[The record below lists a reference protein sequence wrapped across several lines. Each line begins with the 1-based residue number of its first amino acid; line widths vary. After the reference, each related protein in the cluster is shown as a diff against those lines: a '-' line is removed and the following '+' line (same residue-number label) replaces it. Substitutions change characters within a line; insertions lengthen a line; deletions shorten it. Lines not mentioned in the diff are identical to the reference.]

1 MKTAPDRIF
10 EGLNNKQAEAVR
22 AINGPVLIL
31 AGAGSG
37 KTRALIHRIAH
48 LIASGIKPENILA
61 VTFTNKAAGEIK
73 ERVHKLLH
81 TTNPEKA
88 SGPRGFTGYSLQ
100 TSPWMG
106 TFHSICLK
114 IMRKEAEHAGYGRG
128 FVIYDTDDQIS
139 LLKNIMQDLDIDTK
153 KFNPKAMLGKISKLK
168 SELIGHEE
176 LASSA
181 KEYIEKI
188 LAPIYSGYQTALK
201 QNNAM
206 DFDDLIMVCVEL
218 FQKNP
223 KILQKYQQAFKYILV
238 DEYQDTNH
246 SQYVWA
252 NLLAQKHR
260 NLFVIG
266 DDYQSI
272 YQFRQA
278 DIRNILDFEKD
289 YPEVKIIMLEQNYRS
304 TKTILAAA
312 NNIILNNKEQKHKKL
327 WTENTEGAKII
338 LKENIDQKKEGQFLA
353 ETIRSNVKR
362 GLRPDQITVLYRTHA
377 QSRSIEEAMLKY
389 GIPYKII
396 GGVNFYQRREI
407 KDVLAYIRLALNPN
421 DRVSLDRI
429 YNVPTRG
436 IGNTIFQRIKTII
449 SEGGFSSFTALT
461 QKLNADYG
469 FNKRQIDALK
479 NLGLLIEVLNKRSKE
494 VSVSELIKSVIKTI
508 NYEQYIKDGSHEGE
522 ERWENVKE
530 IFTAA
535 NKYEGGPAPE
545 GLENFLAEVALIQ
558 DTDKISQGGSNVNL
572 MTVHSAK
579 GLEFPVV
586 FLVGMEEGLF
596 PHASSLINPAELE
609 EERRLCY
616 VGITRAKQQL
626 FLTYC
631 RERMMYGSTQF
642 NPPSRFVFEV
652 PGHLIDF
659 QPLEKIEH
667 KNKWSEFDWEKYIRY
682 DS

>member
-1 MKTAPDRIF
+1 VKTAPDRIF
-10 EGLNNKQAEAVR
+10 DGLNDKQIEAVR

-37 KTRALIHRIAH
+37 KTRALIHRIAY
-48 LIASGIKPENILA
+48 LIASGIKPESILA

-73 ERVHKLLH
+73 ERVHKLLQ
-81 TTNPEKA
+81 TA
-88 SGPRGFTGYSLQ
+88 SHSLQ
-100 TSPWMG
+100 TGPWLG

-114 IMRKEAEHAGYGRG
+114 ILRREAEKIGYGRG

-139 LLKNIMQDLDIDTK
+139 LLKNVMRDLNMDIK

-176 LASSA
+176 FADSA

-188 LAPIYSGYQTALK
+188 LAPVYAGYQTALK
-201 QNNAM
+201 QSSAM
-206 DFDDLIMVCVEL
+206 DFDDLIMLCVSL

-223 KILQKYQQAFKYILV
+223 ETLKKYQEIFKYILI

-289 YPEVKIIMLEQNYRS
+289 YPEAKVIMLEQNYRS
-304 TKTILAAA
+304 TQNILTAA

-327 WTENTEGAKII
+327 WTKNTKGAKII
-338 LKENIDQKKEGQFLA
+338 LKENADQRKEGQFLA
-353 ETIRSNVKR
+353 ETIRNVVKQDF
-362 GLRPDQITVLYRTHA
+362 RPDQITVLYRTHA
-377 QSRSIEEAMLKY
+377 QSRSVEEAMLKY

-396 GGVNFYQRREI
+396 GGINFYQRREI
-407 KDVLAYIRLALNPN
+407 KDVLAYAKLTLNPN
-421 DRVSLDRI
+421 DKISLDRI
-429 YNVPTRG
+429 YDVPARG
-436 IGNTIFQRIKTII
+436 IGNALFQKAKTIMC
-449 SEGGFSSFTALT
+449 EGGFDNFMTLT
-461 QKLNADYG
+461 QKLTADHG
-469 FNKRQIDALK
+469 FNKRQIGALK
-479 NLGLLIEVLNKRSKE
+479 NLGLLIETLNQRSKE
-494 VSVSELIKSVIKTI
+494 TSVSELIKLIIKKT
-508 NYEQYIKDGSHEGE
+508 NYEQYIKDGSREGE

-535 NKYEGGPAPE
+535 NKYEEIPAPE

-558 DTDKISQGGSNVNL
+558 DTDRMNRKENAVNL

-596 PHASSLINPAELE
+596 PHVSSLINPAELE

-631 RERMMYGSTQF
+631 RERMMYGSTQA
-642 NPPSRFVFEV
+642 NPPSRFIFEI
-652 PGHLIDF
+652 PDDLIDF
-659 QPLEKIEH
+659 QPLEQIER
-667 KNKWSEFDWEKYIRY
+667 KKKWNEFDWEKYIRY
-682 DS
+682 DK

>member
-1 MKTAPDRIF
+1 MKTAPDKIF
-10 EGLNNKQAEAVR
+10 DGLNDKQIEAVR

-48 LIASGIKPENILA
+48 LITSGIKPENILA
-61 VTFTNKAAGEIK
+61 VTFTNKASGEIK
-73 ERVHKLLH
+73 ERVHKLLQ
-81 TTNPEKA
+81 TTHYK
-88 SGPRGFTGYSLQ
+88 LQ

-114 IMRKEAEHAGYGRG
+114 ILRQEAEQIGYGRG

-139 LLKNIMQDLDIDTK
+139 LLKNVMQDLDMDIK

-176 LASSA
+176 FADGA

-188 LAPIYSGYQTALK
+188 LAPAYTSYQTALK

-206 DFDDLIMVCVEL
+206 DFDDLIMLCVNL
-218 FQKNP
+218 FQKSP
-223 KILQKYQQAFKYILV
+223 ETLRKYQQIFKYILI

-289 YPEVKIIMLEQNYRS
+289 YPEAKIVMLEQNYRS
-304 TKTILAAA
+304 TQNILAAA

-327 WTENTEGAKII
+327 WTKNMKGTKIV
-338 LKENIDQKKEGQFLA
+338 LKENADQRKEGQFLA
-353 ETIRSNVKR
+353 ETIRNVVKQ

-377 QSRSIEEAMLKY
+377 QSRSVEEAMLKY

-407 KDVLAYIRLALNPN
+407 KDILAYVRLALNPN
-421 DRVSLDRI
+421 DGIGLDRV
-429 YNVPTRG
+429 YNVPARG
-436 IGNTIFQRIKTII
+436 IGNALFQKIKTIMNG
-449 SEGGFSSFTALT
+449 GGFDNFTTLT
-461 QKLNADYG
+461 QKLTVEYG
-469 FNKRQIDALK
+469 FNKKQLDALK
-479 NLGLLIEVLNKRSKE
+479 NLGLLIETLNQKSKE
-494 VSVSELIKSVIKTI
+494 VSVSELIKLIIKKTS
-508 NYEQYIKDGSHEGE
+508 YEQYIKDGSHEGE

-535 NKYEGGPAPE
+535 NKYEGVPAPE
-545 GLENFLAEVALIQ
+545 GLESFLAEVALIQ
-558 DTDKISQGGSNVNL
+558 DTDRVNQKDSNVNL

-586 FLVGMEEGLF
+586 FLVGLEEGLF
-596 PHASSLINPAELE
+596 PHASSLINPSELE

-642 NPPSRFVFEV
+642 NPPSRFVFEI
-652 PGHLIDF
+652 PDDLIDF
-659 QPLEKIEH
+659 QPLEQIER
-667 KNKWSEFDWEKYIRY
+667 KKRWDEFDWEEYIRY
-682 DS
+682 DK

>member
-1 MKTAPDRIF
+1 MKTAPDKIF
-10 EGLNNKQAEAVR
+10 DGLNDKQIEAVR
-22 AINGPVLIL
+22 AISGPVLIL

-48 LIASGIKPENILA
+48 LITSGIKPENILA
-61 VTFTNKAAGEIK
+61 VTFTNKASGEIK
-73 ERVHKLLH
+73 ERVHKLLQ
-81 TTNPEKA
+81 TTHYK
-88 SGPRGFTGYSLQ
+88 LQ

-114 IMRKEAEHAGYGRG
+114 ILRQEAEQIGYGRG

-139 LLKNIMQDLDIDTK
+139 LLKNVMQDLDMDIK

-176 LASSA
+176 FADGA

-188 LAPIYSGYQTALK
+188 LAPAYTSYQTALK

-206 DFDDLIMVCVEL
+206 DFDDLIMLCVNL
-218 FQKNP
+218 FQKSP
-223 KILQKYQQAFKYILV
+223 ETLRKYQQIFKYILI

-289 YPEVKIIMLEQNYRS
+289 YPEAKIVMLEQNYRS
-304 TKTILAAA
+304 TQNILAAA

-327 WTENTEGAKII
+327 WTKNMKGTKIV
-338 LKENIDQKKEGQFLA
+338 LKENADQRKEGQFLA
-353 ETIRSNVKR
+353 ETIRNVVKQ

-377 QSRSIEEAMLKY
+377 QSRSVEEAMLKY

-407 KDVLAYIRLALNPN
+407 KDILAYVRLALNPN
-421 DRVSLDRI
+421 DGIGLDRV
-429 YNVPTRG
+429 YNVPARG
-436 IGNTIFQRIKTII
+436 IGNALFQKIKTIMNG
-449 SEGGFSSFTALT
+449 GGFDNFTTLT
-461 QKLNADYG
+461 QKLTVEYG
-469 FNKRQIDALK
+469 FNKKQLDALK
-479 NLGLLIEVLNKRSKE
+479 NLGLLIETLNQKSKE
-494 VSVSELIKSVIKTI
+494 VSVSELIKLIIKKTS
-508 NYEQYIKDGSHEGE
+508 YEQYIKDGSHEGE

-535 NKYEGGPAPE
+535 NKYEGVPAPE
-545 GLENFLAEVALIQ
+545 GLESFLAEVALIQ
-558 DTDKISQGGSNVNL
+558 DTDRVNQKDSNVNL

-586 FLVGMEEGLF
+586 FLVGLEEGLF
-596 PHASSLINPAELE
+596 PHASSLINPSELE

-642 NPPSRFVFEV
+642 NPPSRFVFEI
-652 PGHLIDF
+652 PDDLIDF
-659 QPLEKIEH
+659 QPLEQIER
-667 KNKWSEFDWEKYIRY
+667 KKRWDEFDWEEYIRY
-682 DS
+682 DK

>member
-1 MKTAPDRIF
+1 MKTAPNRIF
-10 EGLNNKQAEAVR
+10 DGLNDKQIEAVR

-37 KTRALIHRIAH
+37 KTRALIHRIAY

-73 ERVHKLLH
+73 ERALKLLNANRY
-81 TTNPEKA
+81 TLNA
-88 SGPRGFTGYSLQ
+88 
-100 TSPWMG
+100 SPWMG

-114 IMRKEAEHAGYGRG
+114 ILRKEAEQAGYGRG
-128 FVIYDTDDQIS
+128 FVVYDTDDQIS
-139 LLKNIMQDLDIDTK
+139 LLKNVMQDLDVDIK

-176 LASSA
+176 FADGA
-181 KEYIEKI
+181 REYIEKI
-188 LAPIYSGYQTALK
+188 LAPIYTSYQTALK

-206 DFDDLIMVCVEL
+206 DFDDLIMLCVEL
-218 FQKNP
+218 FKKNP
-223 KILQKYQQAFKYILV
+223 KILQKYQQIFKYVLV

-260 NLFVIG
+260 NLFAIG

-289 YPEVKIIMLEQNYRS
+289 YPEAKIVMLEQNYRS
-304 TKTILAAA
+304 TQTILAAA

-327 WTENTEGAKII
+327 WTKNTKGAKII
-338 LKENIDQKKEGQFLA
+338 LKENIDQRKEGQFLA
-353 ETIRSNVKR
+353 ETIRNTVKQ

-407 KDVLAYIRLALNPN
+407 KDILAYIRLALNPG
-421 DRVSLDRI
+421 DGISLGRI

-436 IGNTIFQRIKTII
+436 IGNTLFQKIKTIMN
-449 SEGGFSSFTALT
+449 EGEFGNFITLT
-461 QKLNADYG
+461 QKLTADYG
-469 FNKRQIDALK
+469 LNKRQLEALK
-479 NLGLLIEVLNKRSKE
+479 SLGLLIGALNQKSKE
-494 VSVSELIKSVIKTI
+494 VSVSELIKSAIKKT

-522 ERWENVKE
+522 ERWEIVKE
-530 IFTAA
+530 IFTEA
-535 NKYEGGPAPE
+535 NK
-545 GLENFLAEVALIQ
+545 
-558 DTDKISQGGSNVNL
+558 
-572 MTVHSAK
+572 
-579 GLEFPVV
+579 
-586 FLVGMEEGLF
+586 
-596 PHASSLINPAELE
+596 
-609 EERRLCY
+609 
-616 VGITRAKQQL
+616 
-626 FLTYC
+626 
-631 RERMMYGSTQF
+631 
-642 NPPSRFVFEV
+642 
-652 PGHLIDF
+652 
-659 QPLEKIEH
+659 
-667 KNKWSEFDWEKYIRY
+667 
-682 DS
+682 

>member
-10 EGLNNKQAEAVR
+10 DGLNDKQIEAVR
-22 AINGPVLIL
+22 AIDGPVLIL

-37 KTRALIHRIAH
+37 KTRALIHRIAY
-48 LIASGIKPENILA
+48 LISSGIQPGSILA

-73 ERVHKLLH
+73 ERAHKLLQ
-81 TTNPEKA
+81 TTNYSPQA
-88 SGPRGFTGYSLQ
+88 GPWL
-100 TSPWMG
+100 G
-106 TFHSICLK
+106 TFHSICLR
-114 IMRKEAEHAGYGRG
+114 ILRKEAEQVGYSRG
-128 FVIYDTDDQIS
+128 FVVYDTDDQIS
-139 LLKNIMQDLDIDTK
+139 LLKNVMQDLDVDIK
-153 KFNPKAMLGKISKLK
+153 KFNPKALLGKISKLK

-176 LASSA
+176 FANSA

-188 LAPIYSGYQTALK
+188 LAPIYTGYQTALK

-206 DFDDLIMVCVEL
+206 DFDDLMMVCVEL
-218 FQKNP
+218 FQKDP
-223 KILQKYQQAFKYILV
+223 KILQKYQQTFKYILV

-289 YPEVKIIMLEQNYRS
+289 YPEAKIVMLEQNYRS

-327 WTENTEGAKII
+327 WTQNAEGVKII
-338 LKENIDQKKEGQFLA
+338 LKENMDQRKEGQFLA
-353 ETIRSNVKR
+353 ETIRNNVKQ

-407 KDVLAYIRLALNPN
+407 KDILAYIRLALNPN

-436 IGNTIFQRIKTII
+436 IGNAIFQRAKTIM
-449 SEGGFSSFTALT
+449 SEGGFNSFTALA

-469 FNKRQIDALK
+469 FNRRQLDAVK
-479 NLGLLIEVLNKRSKE
+479 NLGLLVEALNQKSKE
-494 VSVSELIKSVIKTI
+494 ISVSELLKLVIKKI

-535 NKYEGGPAPE
+535 NKYEEAPAPE

-558 DTDKISQGGSNVNL
+558 DTDKISQKESNVNL

-596 PHASSLINPAELE
+596 PHTSSLINPAELE

-631 RERMMYGSTQF
+631 RERMMYGSIQF
-642 NPPSRFVFEV
+642 NPPSRFVFEI
-652 PGHLIDF
+652 PGDLIDF
-659 QPLEKIEH
+659 QPLKQAELK
-667 KNKWSEFDWEKYIRY
+667 KKSGDFDWEKYIRY
-682 DS
+682 DI

>member
-10 EGLNNKQAEAVR
+10 EGLNDKQTEAVR
-22 AINGPVLIL
+22 AVNGPVLIL

-37 KTRALIHRIAH
+37 KTRALIHRIAY
-48 LIASGIKPENILA
+48 LIASGVRPENILA
-61 VTFTNKAAGEIK
+61 VTFTNRAAGEMK
-73 ERVHKLLH
+73 ERIQKLLS
-81 TTNPEKA
+81 TIPYALNPK
-88 SGPRGFTGYSLQ
+88 P
-100 TSPWMG
+100 SPVWMG

-114 IMRKEAEHAGYGRG
+114 ILRNEAGRISYDRG
-128 FVIYDTDDQIS
+128 FVIYDTDEQIS
-139 LLKNIMQDLDIDTK
+139 LLKNVMQDLDVDIK

-168 SELIGHEE
+168 SELIGYEE
-176 LASSA
+176 FADSA

-188 LAPIYSGYQTALK
+188 LAPVYTGYQTALR

-206 DFDDLIMVCVEL
+206 DFDDLIMLCVNL

-223 KILQKYQQAFKYILV
+223 ETLKKYQEIFKYILI

-289 YPEVKIIMLEQNYRS
+289 YPEAKIVMLEQNYRS
-304 TKTILAAA
+304 TQTILAAA

-327 WTENTEGAKII
+327 WTKNTKGVKII
-338 LKENIDQKKEGQFLA
+338 LKENTDQRKEGQFLA
-353 ETIRSNVKR
+353 ETIRNVVKQ
-362 GLRPDQITVLYRTHA
+362 GLRSDQITVLYRTHA
-377 QSRSIEEAMLKY
+377 QSRSVEEAMLKY

-407 KDVLAYIRLALNPN
+407 KDILAYIRLALNPN

-436 IGNTIFQRIKTII
+436 IGNALFQRIKTIMN
-449 SEGGFSSFTALT
+449 EGEFGNFINLT

-469 FNKRQIDALK
+469 FNKRQLDAAK
-479 NLGLLIEVLNKRSKE
+479 SLGSLIETLNQKSKE
-494 VSVSELIKSVIKTI
+494 VSVSELIKFVIQKT
-508 NYEQYIKDGSHEGE
+508 NYERHIKDGSHEGE

-535 NKYEGGPAPE
+535 NKYEEAPAPE

-558 DTDKISQGGSNVNL
+558 DTDRISQKESNVNL

-586 FLVGMEEGLF
+586 FLIGLEEGLF
-596 PHASSLINPAELE
+596 PHASSLINPSELE

-631 RERMMYGSTQF
+631 RERMMYGSTQA
-642 NPPSRFVFEV
+642 NPPSRFIFEI
-652 PGHLIDF
+652 PNDLIDF
-659 QPLEKIEH
+659 QPLEQVKR
-667 KNKWSEFDWEKYIRY
+667 KKRWDEFDWEEYIRY
-682 DS
+682 DR

>member
-10 EGLNNKQAEAVR
+10 DGLNDKQIEAVR
-22 AINGPVLIL
+22 AIDGPVLIL

-37 KTRALIHRIAH
+37 KTRALIHRIAY
-48 LIASGIKPENILA
+48 LISSGIQPGSILA

-73 ERVHKLLH
+73 ERAHKLLQ
-81 TTNPEKA
+81 TTNYSPQA
-88 SGPRGFTGYSLQ
+88 GPWL
-100 TSPWMG
+100 G
-106 TFHSICLK
+106 TFHSICLR
-114 IMRKEAEHAGYGRG
+114 ILRKEAEQVGYSRG
-128 FVIYDTDDQIS
+128 FVVYDTDDQIS
-139 LLKNIMQDLDIDTK
+139 LLKNVMQDLDVDIK
-153 KFNPKAMLGKISKLK
+153 KFNPKALLGKISKLK

-176 LASSA
+176 FANSA

-188 LAPIYSGYQTALK
+188 LAPIYTGYQTALK

-206 DFDDLIMVCVEL
+206 DFDDLMMVCVEL
-218 FQKNP
+218 FQKDP
-223 KILQKYQQAFKYILV
+223 KILQKYQQTFKYILV

-289 YPEVKIIMLEQNYRS
+289 YPEAKIVMLEQNYRS

-327 WTENTEGAKII
+327 WTQNAEGVKII
-338 LKENIDQKKEGQFLA
+338 LKENIDQRKEGQFLA
-353 ETIRSNVKR
+353 ETIRNNVKQ

-407 KDVLAYIRLALNPN
+407 KDILAYIRLALNPN

-436 IGNTIFQRIKTII
+436 IGNAIFQRAKTIM
-449 SEGGFSSFTALT
+449 SEGGFNSFTALA

-469 FNKRQIDALK
+469 FNRRQLDAVK
-479 NLGLLIEVLNKRSKE
+479 NLGLLVEALNQKSKE
-494 VSVSELIKSVIKTI
+494 ISVSELLKLVIKKI

-535 NKYEGGPAPE
+535 NKYEEAPAPE

-558 DTDKISQGGSNVNL
+558 DTDKISQKESNVNL

-596 PHASSLINPAELE
+596 PHTSSLINPAELE

-631 RERMMYGSTQF
+631 RERMMYGSIQF
-642 NPPSRFVFEV
+642 NPPSRFVFEI
-652 PGHLIDF
+652 PGDLIDF
-659 QPLEKIEH
+659 QPLKQAELK
-667 KNKWSEFDWEKYIRY
+667 KKSGDFDWEKYIRY
-682 DS
+682 DI

>member
-1 MKTAPDRIF
+1 
-10 EGLNNKQAEAVR
+10 
-22 AINGPVLIL
+22 
-31 AGAGSG
+31 
-37 KTRALIHRIAH
+37 
-48 LIASGIKPENILA
+48 
-61 VTFTNKAAGEIK
+61 
-73 ERVHKLLH
+73 
-81 TTNPEKA
+81 
-88 SGPRGFTGYSLQ
+88 
-100 TSPWMG
+100 
-106 TFHSICLK
+106 
-114 IMRKEAEHAGYGRG
+114 MRKEAEHAGYGRG

>member
-10 EGLNNKQAEAVR
+10 DGLNDKQAEAVR

-37 KTRALIHRIAH
+37 KTRALIHRIAY

-73 ERVHKLLH
+73 ERAHKLLQ
-81 TTNPEKA
+81 TTD
-88 SGPRGFTGYSLQ
+88 YSLQ

-114 IMRKEAEHAGYGRG
+114 ILRKEAEQAGYGRG
-128 FVIYDTDDQIS
+128 FVVYDTDDQIS
-139 LLKNIMQDLDIDTK
+139 LLKNVMQDLDVDIK

-176 LASSA
+176 FADGA
-181 KEYIEKI
+181 REYIEKI
-188 LAPIYSGYQTALK
+188 LAPIYTSYQIALK

-206 DFDDLIMVCVEL
+206 DFDDLIMLCVEL
-218 FQKNP
+218 FKKNT
-223 KILQKYQQAFKYILV
+223 KILQKYQQIFKYVLV

-289 YPEVKIIMLEQNYRS
+289 YPEAKIVMLEQNYRS
-304 TKTILAAA
+304 TQTILAAA

-327 WTENTEGAKII
+327 WTKNTKGVKII
-338 LKENIDQKKEGQFLA
+338 LKENIDQRKEGQFLA
-353 ETIRSNVKR
+353 ETIRNHVKH
-362 GLRPDQITVLYRTHA
+362 GLRPEQITVLYRTHA

-407 KDVLAYIRLALNPN
+407 KDILAYIRLALNPS
-421 DRVSLDRI
+421 DRISLDRI

-436 IGNTIFQRIKTII
+436 IGNALFQKIKTITN
-449 SEGGFSSFTALT
+449 EGEFGNFITLT
-461 QKLNADYG
+461 QKLTADYG
-469 FNKRQIDALK
+469 LNKRQLEALK
-479 NLGLLIEVLNKRSKE
+479 SLGLLIGALNQKSKE
-494 VSVSELIKSVIKTI
+494 VSVSELIKSAIKKT

-535 NKYEGGPAPE
+535 NKYEEALAPE

-558 DTDKISQGGSNVNL
+558 DTDKMGEREGTVNL

-586 FLVGMEEGLF
+586 FLVGLEEGLF

-642 NPPSRFVFEV
+642 NPPSRFIFEI
-652 PGHLIDF
+652 PDNLIDF
-659 QPLEKIEH
+659 QPLEQVGH
-667 KNKWSEFDWEKYIRY
+667 KKKWNEFDWEKYIRY
-682 DS
+682 DN

>member
-1 MKTAPDRIF
+1 MKVDLSSLNKKQM
-10 EGLNNKQAEAVR
+10 EGVKTVD
-22 AINGPVLIL
+22 GPVLII
-31 AGAGSG
+31 AGPGSG
-37 KTRALIHRIAH
+37 KTRCLTYRVAYMIS
-48 LIASGIKPENILA
+48 SGIKSENILA
-61 VTFTNKAAGEIK
+61 VTFTNKSANELK
-73 ERVHKLLH
+73 ERVQKLLMMRD
-81 TTNPEKA
+81 NRQIGVLLPVV
-88 SGPRGFTGYSLQ
+88 
-100 TSPWMG
+100 G
-106 TFHSICLK
+106 TFHSVCLR
-114 IMRKEAEHAGYGRG
+114 ILRYEADKLGYNRH

-139 LLKNIMQDLDIDTK
+139 LLKNIMQDLDMDIK

-176 LASSA
+176 FADGA

-188 LAPIYSGYQTALK
+188 LAPVYTGYQTALR

-206 DFDDLIMVCVEL
+206 DFDDLIMLCVNL

-223 KILQKYQQAFKYILV
+223 ETLKKYQQIFKYILI
-238 DEYQDTNH
+238 DEYQDTNR

-266 DDYQSI
+266 DDCQSI

-289 YPEVKIIMLEQNYRS
+289 YPEAKIIMLEQNYRS
-304 TKTILAAA
+304 TQTILAAA
-312 NNIILNNKEQKHKKL
+312 NNVILNNKEQKHKKL
-327 WTENTEGAKII
+327 WTKNTKGTKII
-338 LKENIDQKKEGQFLA
+338 LKENTDQRKEGRFLA
-353 ETIRSNVKR
+353 ETIRNIVKQDF
-362 GLRPDQITVLYRTHA
+362 RPDQITVLYRTHA
-377 QSRSIEEAMLKY
+377 QSRSVEEAMLKY

-407 KDVLAYIRLALNPN
+407 KDILAYIRLALNLN
-421 DRVSLDRI
+421 DGISLDRI

-436 IGNTIFQRIKTII
+436 IGNALFQKIKTIMN
-449 SEGGFSSFTALT
+449 EGGFDNFTTLA
-461 QKLNADYG
+461 QKLTTEYG
-469 FNKRQIDALK
+469 FNKRQLDALK
-479 NLGLLIEVLNKRSKE
+479 NLSLLIETLNQKSKK
-494 VSVSELIKSVIKTI
+494 VSVSELIKLIIKKTS
-508 NYEQYIKDGSHEGE
+508 YEQYIKDGSHEGE

-535 NKYEGGPAPE
+535 NKYEEVPAPE
-545 GLENFLAEVALIQ
+545 GLEGFLAEAALIQ
-558 DTDKISQGGSNVNL
+558 DTDKMNQRESTVNL

-631 RERMMYGSTQF
+631 RERMMYGSIQA
-642 NPPSRFVFEV
+642 NPPSRFIFEI
-652 PGHLIDF
+652 PDDLIDL
-659 QPLEKIEH
+659 QPLEQIER
-667 KNKWSEFDWEKYIRY
+667 KKKWNEFDWEGYIRY
-682 DS
+682 DN

>member
-1 MKTAPDRIF
+1 MNTAPDRIF
-10 EGLNNKQAEAVR
+10 EGLNDKQTEAVR
-22 AINGPVLIL
+22 AIDGPVLIL

-37 KTRALIHRIAH
+37 KTRALIHRIAYM
-48 LIASGIKPENILA
+48 LGNGIKPENILS

-73 ERVHKLLH
+73 ERVHKLLS
-81 TTNPEKA
+81 TNRYTLNA
-88 SGPRGFTGYSLQ
+88 
-100 TSPWMG
+100 SPWMG
-106 TFHSICLK
+106 TFHSICLRILRHEIK
-114 IMRKEAEHAGYGRG
+114 ALGYAPN
-128 FVIYDTDDQIS
+128 FVIYDQDDQLS
-139 LLKNIMQDLDIDTK
+139 LIKNVMQELEIDPK
-153 KFNPKAMLGKISKLK
+153 KFNPKNILGRISALK
-168 SELIGHEE
+168 SELVDHEE
-176 LASSA
+176 FSDKAR
-181 KEYIEKI
+181 EYFEKI
-188 LAPIYSGYQTALK
+188 VAPIYTSYQITLK
-201 QNNAM
+201 QNNAL
-206 DFDDLIMVCVEL
+206 DFDDLIMLCVRL
-218 FQKNP
+218 FQKHP
-223 KILQKYQQAFKYILV
+223 QILEKYQNIFQYMLI

-246 SQYVWA
+246 SQYAWA

-266 DDYQSI
+266 DDAQSI
-272 YQFRQA
+272 YGFRNA
-278 DIRNILDFEKD
+278 NIRNILDFEKD
-289 YPEVKIIMLEQNYRS
+289 YPEAKIIMLEQNYRS

-327 WTENTEGAKII
+327 WTKNTEGTKII
-338 LKENIDQKKEGQFLA
+338 LKENIDQRKEGQFLA
-353 ETIRSNVKR
+353 ETIRNNVKQ

-407 KDVLAYIRLALNPN
+407 KDILAYVRLALNPN
-421 DRVSLDRI
+421 DGISLDRI
-429 YNVPTRG
+429 YNVPARG
-436 IGNTIFQRIKTII
+436 IGNAPFQKLKNIM
-449 SEGGFSSFTALT
+449 SEGRFTSFTTLA

-469 FNKRQIDALK
+469 FNRKQLDAFK
-479 NLGLLIEVLNKRSKE
+479 NLSLLIETLNQRSRE
-494 VSVSELIKSVIKTI
+494 ISVSELVKLVIKKI

-535 NKYEGGPAPE
+535 NKYEKAPAPE
-545 GLENFLAEVALIQ
+545 GLESFLAEVALIQ
-558 DTDKISQGGSNVNL
+558 DTDKISQKENNVNL

-642 NPPSRFVFEV
+642 NPPSRFLFEV
-652 PGHLIDF
+652 PGDLIDF
-659 QPLEKIEH
+659 QPLERIER
-667 KNKWSEFDWEKYIRY
+667 KNKIGDFDWEKYIRY